1 MEKEGKDK
9 KGRNF
14 VKIIRQIILYIV
26 IDGIAILFLT
36 HCRWGGSDPM
46 DTKSIPIILII
57 LLIINYFHFD
67 SK

>member
-1 MEKEGKDK
+1 M
-9 KGRNF
+9 
-14 VKIIRQIILYIV
+14 
-26 IDGIAILFLT
+26 DGIVILFLT
-36 HCRWGGSDPM
+36 YCRWGGYDPM